1 MTKKNPK
8 KRYLEND
15 LINAFI
21 KEALAWVESVNKRRG
36 GIRNTNKWG

>member
-1 MTKKNPK
+1 VTKKNPK

-21 KEALAWVESVNKRRG
+21 KEALA
-36 GIRNTNKWG
+36 